1 MGFSFNF
8 FGKQEVRRFNYRP
21 RFYDQEEEARKEM
34 FGDHSEEKKEYVPGE
49 LVRGSF
55 RDGNHKNT
63 KEVTKNQKY
72 LGMVTIVL
80 LFAVVATLFKYYP
93 ILMQS
98 FESAR
103 KPTEVHFDFYEEHK
117 FCSLSPYEKDLYKEF
132 WKKGEFTYDELV
144 AASQDFSEKY
154 RMSPFIFAEQE
165 KAYLEYWE
173 NHELSS
179 STSVK
184 LQDLENEFL
193 ARFLLSPLTSPM
205 DSTTVLIDVVEPTE
219 DSMKYVFICNCCGD
233 QTHSNFDEWETAD
246 W

>member
-8 FGKQEVRRFNYRP
+8 FGKHEVRRFNYRP
-21 RFYDQEEEARKEM
+21 RFYDPEVEARKEM

-55 RDGNHKNT
+55 RDWNHKST

-80 LFAVVATLFKYYP
+80 LFAVVASLFKYFP
-93 ILMQS
+93 VLMQS

-103 KPTEVHFDFYEEHK
+103 KPTEVHYDFYQEHK
-117 FCSLSPYEKDLYKEF
+117 LCSLSPFEKDVYNEF
-132 WKKGEFTYDELV
+132 WKKSEFTYDELV
-144 AASQDFSEKY
+144 AESQAFTEKY
-154 RMSPFIFAEQE
+154 RMSPFLFAEQE
-165 KAYLEYWE
+165 KAYLKYWE

-179 STSVK
+179 STPVK

-193 ARFLLSPLTSPM
+193 AIYLLSPLTSTL
-205 DSTTVLIDVVEPTE
+205 DGTTVIIDVVEPSE
-219 DSMKYVFICNCCGD
+219 ESMKYVFICNVCDG
-233 QTHSNFDEWETAD
+233 QTHCNFDEWESAE